1 MEMIFLKAFVVGG
14 IICVIG
20 QLLIDYTKLTPG
32 KILVSFVI
40 LGVILS
46 GIGVYEPILKWAG
59 CGASVPLTGF
69 GALLAK
75 GTKDAVLREGLL
87 GVLTG
92 PLSSGAAGI
101 MAAVL
106 SGLLVSFFTKP
117 RAK

>member
-1 MEMIFLKAFVVGG
+1 MIFLKAFFIGG
-14 IICVIG
+14 LICVIG

-32 KILVSFVI
+32 RILVTFVI
-40 LGVILS
+40 LGVIL
-46 GIGVYEPILKWAG
+46 GAVGLYQPLLDWAG

-75 GTKDAVLREGLL
+75 GTKEAVAKDGLL

-101 MAAVL
+101 MAAVV
-106 SGLLVSFFTKP
+106 SGLLVSFV
-117 RAK
+117 AKSKSK

>member
-1 MEMIFLKAFVVGG
+1 M
-14 IICVIG
+14 G
-20 QLLIDYTKLTPG
+20 QLLIDYTKMTPG
-32 KILVSFVI
+32 KILVCFVI
-40 LGVILS
+40 AGVALGAT
-46 GIGVYEPILKWAG
+46 GVYEPFLKWAG

-75 GTKDAVLREGLL
+75 GTREAVSSEGLL

-106 SGLLVSFFTKP
+106 SGLLVSFFAKP
-117 RAK
+117 RSK

>member
-1 MEMIFLKAFVVGG
+1 MFLKAFVVGG

-32 KILVSFVI
+32 KILVGFVI
-40 LGVILS
+40 LGVILG
-46 GIGVYEPILKWAG
+46 GIGVYEPLLKWAG

-75 GTKDAVLREGLL
+75 GTREAVSSEGLL

-106 SGLLVSFFTKP
+106 SGLLVSFFAKP
-117 RAK
+117 RSK